1 MIDIEVVPEFE
12 DKKCR
17 YLAIGIGFLFNTL
30 PLILLVIFYLMYGL
44 YFGIGA
50 LIVGY
55 IFTSVFVSKKRQEV
69 IPFAQSEF
77 DYTNFQI
84 AKFYVKKELCYED

>member
-17 YLAIGIGFLFNTL
+17 NLALVIRLLFNTL
-30 PLILLVIFYLMYGL
+30 PLILFVVFYLMYGL
-44 YFGIGA
+44 YFGIGSW
-50 LIVGY
+50 IVGY

-77 DYTNFQI
+77 DYTNMQI
-84 AKFYVKKELCYED
+84 AKFYVKKELCYES